1 MPASEFDIIQRYF
14 GEGAGKIIGAST
26 GAVRCGIG
34 DDCAVLSLPVG
45 HELLLSVDTLVESV
59 HFPVN
64 YSSALLARRAL
75 AVCAS
80 DLAASGA
87 SPLAFTLALTLPAAD
102 EDWLSAF
109 SVSLADAAAEFGMVL
124 VGGDTTRGPLCLSLQ
139 VMGSAPAG
147 QALLRNG
154 AQVGDVIFVS
164 GSLGDASA
172 ALAFLNTEPAEL
184 QADQA
189 DLLARY
195 HAPIPR
201 LVLGQNLRN
210 LATAAIDISDGLA
223 ADLGHILKASGV
235 AGVVR
240 IQDLPLSAA
249 LLNHGSALD
258 AALSGGDDYE
268 LCFTVPAS
276 RCADVALLSVS
287 LGLALSEIGYIE
299 AGHGL
304 RCIDAQNKIYTPAT
318 GYQHF

>member
-14 GEGAGKIIGAST
+14 REGAGKIIGAST
-26 GAVRCGIG
+26 SAIRCGIG

-87 SPLAFTLALTLPAAD
+87 SPLAFTLALTLPSVD
-102 EDWLSAF
+102 ENWLSAF
-109 SVSLADAAAEFGMVL
+109 SVSLADAAADFGMVL
-124 VGGDTTRGPLCLSLQ
+124 VGGDTTRGSLCLSLQ

-154 AQVGDVIFVS
+154 AQVGDVVFVS
-164 GSLGDASA
+164 GSLGDANA
-172 ALAFLNTEPAEL
+172 ALAFLNTEPCEL
-184 QADQA
+184 RSGQG

-195 HAPIPR
+195 HAPTPR
-201 LVLGQNLRN
+201 LALGQQLRN
-210 LATAAIDISDGLA
+210 LATAAVDISDGLV
-223 ADLGHILKASGV
+223 ADLGHVLKASGV
-235 AGVVR
+235 AGVIR
-240 IQDLPLSAA
+240 MQDLPLSAA
-249 LLNHGSALD
+249 LLSHGGALNS
-258 AALSGGDDYE
+258 ALSGGDDYE

-276 RCADVALLSVS
+276 RRADVALLSVS
-287 LGLALSEIGYIE
+287 LDLMLTEIGYIE

-304 RCIDAQNKIYTPAT
+304 RCIDAQDNVHSPAK